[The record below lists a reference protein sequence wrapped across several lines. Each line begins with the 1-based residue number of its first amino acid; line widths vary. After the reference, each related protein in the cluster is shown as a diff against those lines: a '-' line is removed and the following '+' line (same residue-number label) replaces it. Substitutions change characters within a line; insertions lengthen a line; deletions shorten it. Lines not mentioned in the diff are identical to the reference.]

1 MASPTSA
8 GNLKFVTLDVFTQTR
23 FAGNPLALVLLN
35 PKDQSISQDAKQRIA
50 REFNLS
56 ETAFL
61 HLAPDA
67 DAEDGL
73 RLDIFTPREE
83 LPFAG
88 HPTIGTAA
96 FLLLPGL
103 AADATTSP
111 TTTTLL
117 TKAGPIPI
125 SRAGLP
131 SPSSSSR
138 SVRAR
143 IPHNVRV
150 HAATMRS
157 AVTGAGLNV
166 DHASSWTT
174 GLSADP
180 TLRAA
185 ELDAPVVSIVKG
197 MTWALTRL
205 PDLAALGR
213 AAAGP
218 PLLDGLLD
226 REDGWD
232 VGTPKRYYFVHL
244 GTTSKSPGVAR
255 TVRLRTR
262 LLKEYEDPA
271 TGSAASALSCYLA
284 LSDSAVLGDAPAEGQ
299 AAAVE
304 AAEEAIFFEI
314 EQGVEMGRHSLINV
328 EVVRERKA
336 GGGGQWTIKEV
347 YLGGTA
353 VMVMEGSVR
362 L

>member
-1 MASPTSA
+1 MASPTLAES
-8 GNLKFVTLDVFTQTR
+8 LKFVTLDVFTSTR
-23 FAGNPLALVLLN
+23 FAGNPLALVLLR
-35 PKDQSISQDAKQRIA
+35 PEDQSISQDAKQRIA

-61 HLAPDA
+61 HLAPGDGAA
-67 DAEDGL
+67 DQL

-88 HPTIGTAA
+88 HPTVGAAA
-96 FLLLPGL
+96 FLLLP
-103 AADATTSP
+103 AAVRDRATA
-111 TTTTLL
+111 TLL
-117 TKAGPIPI
+117 TKAGPIPVC
-125 SRAGLP
+125 RGGGAGP
-131 SPSSSSR
+131 SLV
-138 SVRAR
+138 VRAR

-150 HAATMRS
+150 HAATARS
-157 AVTGAGLNV
+157 AAV
-166 DHASSWTT
+166 ST

-197 MTWALTRL
+197 MTFALVRL

-218 PLLDGLLD
+218 LFGGCGRGLLD

-232 VGTPKRYYFVHL
+232 AGSAKRYYFVHL
-244 GTTSKSPGVAR
+244 GTTTTSGGGGDGRPPAAR

-284 LSDSAVLGDAPAEGQ
+284 LSDSAVLCGDGAAEGR
-299 AAAVE
+299 ALG
-304 AAEEAIFFEI
+304 AEETVFFEV
-314 EQGVEMGRHSLINV
+314 EQGVEMGRHSVIHV

-336 GGGGQWTIKEV
+336 GAHGWGIKEV

-353 VMVMEGSVR
+353 VMVMEGTVR